1 MKHWYQRLLAAFCA
15 TCLLFSAC
23 GQPSGTEVSLEN
35 DDSQGAMGRYLEE
48 DRTLPEN
55 VGMNRV
61 LVPGPEGSL
70 ELLACTSTD
79 MMVGTWNL
87 YRSED
92 GGRSWTQ
99 EDAPWLKQLEGE
111 TLVYGYGVREDG
123 TRQLRYITYPQEYLD
138 ALMAMDDN
146 AYAEGT
152 MPEEPPYYDWT
163 IAPDGTPS
171 EPREVTDSYMG
182 ATSAITFAEDGSW
195 FLMDYVQVYHYGSDG
210 KLINSTPIETSSSN
224 NSCVPVGD
232 RLYVGTSDGV
242 SEYDIATGEKLS
254 NEALDS
260 LRKKPGEM
268 ASMVFSYQSNS
279 AHVAA
284 SADGKSLC
292 FADPDGI
299 YQMKQGGSV
308 VEKLLDGSLTSLNMP
323 SLTLEAFVPVGEEE
337 FVLLLSDGKNSSLM
351 GYTYSPDTPTVPQTK
366 LEVFGLEENKTV
378 RQAMSLFQRQH
389 PDVQVK
395 YTVASAAEGTTT
407 SDQLRTLS
415 TQLLSGQG
423 PDILLLDGMPIDSY
437 MEKGV
442 LMDLSEILAQCE
454 PLLEN
459 VSAAFQDESGIWAV
473 PARFSVPYIMA
484 PQEAAEQINTLNG
497 LVKAVQEGEASGKYP
512 TGAFVNQDP
521 LALFNILSYTSAGAW
536 IEDGKVQEEALTQFL
551 EAIAA
556 MQKLAASPEEQE
568 YYSNAL
574 QDGSWG
580 AIDWAYG
587 KTMFHTGLIQSW
599 KDLATMEA
607 ASKQRGDGTVQP
619 MEGQMGA
626 TFCPQTIVGINNN
639 SKQKELAGQFVQ
651 LLLSQEVQKNN
662 FSDGLAVN
670 KQAFTETS
678 WNPYSEFDD
687 GYSLGSSDDQ
697 GNALILTVKWPDQA
711 TMDAFAAQI
720 TAITTPCVP
729 EQTVQDLIW
738 EAAQPYFTG
747 GIDCAT
753 AVEAVQRKLQLV
765 LAE

>member
-1 MKHWYQRLLAAFCA
+1 MKHWYHRLLAACCA
-15 TCLLFSAC
+15 ACLLFSAC
-23 GQPSGTEVSLEN
+23 GQPSGEEVSLET

-48 DRTLPEN
+48 DRALPEN
-55 VGMNRV
+55 VGMNRF

-79 MMVGTWNL
+79 KMVGTWNL

-111 TLVYGYGVREDG
+111 TVVYGYGVREDG
-123 TRQLRYITYPQEYLD
+123 TRQLRYITYSQEYLG
-138 ALMAMDDN
+138 ALMEMDGN
-146 AYAEGT
+146 YSEEQ

-182 ATSAITFAEDGSW
+182 GTSTITFAEDGSW

-210 KLINSTPIETSSSN
+210 KLINSIPIETSSSN
-224 NSCVPVGD
+224 NSCVPLGD
-232 RLYVGTSDGV
+232 RLYVGISNGV
-242 SEYDIATGEKLS
+242 SEYDITTGEKLS

-260 LRKKPGEM
+260 LRKKPREVG
-268 ASMVFSYQSNS
+268 AAVFSYESNAS
-279 AHVAA
+279 HVAA
-284 SADGKSLC
+284 SLDRSSLC
-292 FADPDGI
+292 FADSDGI
-299 YQMKQGGSV
+299 YQMKLGGTV

-323 SLTLEAFVPVGEEE
+323 SLILEALVPVGKEE
-337 FVLLLSDGKNSSLM
+337 FVILLNDGKNTFLK

-437 MEKGV
+437 LEKGV
-442 LMDLSEILAQCE
+442 LMDLSEILTQCE

-484 PQEAAEQINTLNG
+484 PQEVTEQLDSLDS
-497 LVKAVQEGEASGKYP
+497 LVKTAQEGKDSGKYP
-512 TGAFVNQDP
+512 NGVFANENS
-521 LALFNILSYTSAGAW
+521 LALFNILSRSCAGAW
-536 IEDGKVQEEALTQFL
+536 IKDGEVQEEALTQFL
-551 EAIAA
+551 EAVQQL
-556 MQKLAASPEEQE
+556 QKPAASPEEQE
-568 YYSNAL
+568 YFINAL
-574 QDGSWG
+574 EDGSW
-580 AIDWAYG
+580 ASVDYAYEDIL
-587 KTMFHTGLIQSW
+587 FVTGLIQSW

-607 ASKQRGDGTVQP
+607 AGRERGDSVAQP
-619 MEGQMGA
+619 MQGQMGA
-626 TFCPQTIVGINNN
+626 TFCPQTIVGINSN
-639 SKQKELAGQFVQ
+639 SKQKELAGQFIQ
-651 LLLSQEVQKNN
+651 ILLSQEVQKND

-678 WNPYSEFDD
+678 RNPYSAYDD
-687 GYSLGSSDDQ
+687 GYSLASSDEQ
-697 GNALILTVKWPDQA
+697 GNTMILNVKWPEQA

-720 TAITTPCVP
+720 TAITTPCVQ